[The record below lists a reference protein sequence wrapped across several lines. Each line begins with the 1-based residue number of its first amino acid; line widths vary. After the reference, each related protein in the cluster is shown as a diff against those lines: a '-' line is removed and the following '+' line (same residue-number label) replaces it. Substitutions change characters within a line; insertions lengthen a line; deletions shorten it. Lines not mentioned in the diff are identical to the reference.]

1 MDYIKLIELTEVI
14 TKGTT
19 PTSVGFNF
27 EEEGDV
33 NFVKVESFDRDGNI
47 KLNKIA
53 KISSDC
59 NNALSRSQLKENDIL
74 FSIAGA
80 LGRVAIVSEDILPAN
95 TNQALAIIRLL
106 EKNPITINFL
116 KYYFQSDSILQQ
128 VNGFKGGVAQ
138 QNLSLSQIKEFNI
151 PNIPLEEQK
160 TIVAKL
166 DQAFAAIDQAKAN
179 IEKNIANAK
188 ELFQSKLNQIFSQK
202 GEGWEEKKLSDVS
215 NIINGFAFSSKDFKN
230 TNPVKSI
237 KITNVGVN
245 NFVFDNENNLPLSC
259 LERNKSVCIHQG
271 DIVIALTR
279 TIISSGL
286 KVAIVP
292 QEYNLSLLNQR
303 VAAIREGNSLKNSYL
318 YYFLTSKIAKDYVLD
333 HVNTLMQPN
342 LSINDLKK
350 FPVNFPKLKTQQQIV
365 TQLDQLQEQS
375 NLLVTKYQ
383 QKQANLEE
391 LKKSI
396 LQKAFKG
403 ELSTAAIEKV

>member
-151 PNIPLEEQK
+151 P
-160 TIVAKL
+160 
-166 DQAFAAIDQAKAN
+166 
-179 IEKNIANAK
+179 K
-188 ELFQSKLNQIFSQK
+188 E
-202 GEGWEEKKLSDVS
+202 
-215 NIINGFAFSSKDFKN
+215 
-230 TNPVKSI
+230 
-237 KITNVGVN
+237 
-245 NFVFDNENNLPLSC
+245 
-259 LERNKSVCIHQG
+259 
-271 DIVIALTR
+271 
-279 TIISSGL
+279 
-286 KVAIVP
+286 
-292 QEYNLSLLNQR
+292 
-303 VAAIREGNSLKNSYL
+303 
-318 YYFLTSKIAKDYVLD
+318 
-333 HVNTLMQPN
+333 
-342 LSINDLKK
+342 
-350 FPVNFPKLKTQQQIV
+350 
-365 TQLDQLQEQS
+365 
-375 NLLVTKYQ
+375 
-383 QKQANLEE
+383 
-391 LKKSI
+391 
-396 LQKAFKG
+396 
-403 ELSTAAIEKV
+403 